1 MIISMI
7 VSAIVNV
14 LAGIVKGIFS
24 MIFFFIRMFWK
35 LIRLLLTILP
45 VTGCLFT
52 AIYLLQ
58 AADLILKRDPLPS
71 VFPFHPDYTVS
82 TFFFEQ
88 LATWWNSSVTGY
100 RGTPV
105 YYLIVLFALI
115 LTVPVLGSLLFIS
128 SFRSAVLWLTV
139 SAGIDLLCYLLRSI
153 VGKVSPFSQITDR
166 FYALFPDVGDRHYDR
181 VYRKWLRRHHED
193 FEDYDDEDCHNDH
206 YRDEDDN
213 DYYDDYDDMDESEE
227 FDPEDSSQNFFSAHR
242 PFRRDRI
249 NSTTRR
255 KLDRFYEDS
264 EDEYDEEDEADETN
278 DYTYRDDNQR
288 KQRKDTASADHTP
301 AGNGFDF
308 FAGCTSPDSAE
319 RKYHTLVKLYH
330 PDNMDGDTNALQEIN
345 IQYDKIK
352 KRLR

>member
-1 MIISMI
+1 M
-7 VSAIVNV
+7 A
-14 LAGIVKGIFS
+14 
-24 MIFFFIRMFWK
+24 
-35 LIRLLLTILP
+35 
-45 VTGCLFT
+45 
-52 AIYLLQ
+52 
-58 AADLILKRDPLPS
+58 
-71 VFPFHPDYTVS
+71 
-82 TFFFEQ
+82 
-88 LATWWNSSVTGY
+88 GY

-139 SAGIDLLCYLLRSI
+139 SAGIDLLCYSLRSI
-153 VGKVSPFSQITDR
+153 VGRVSPFSQITDR

-255 KLDRFYEDS
+255 KLDQFYEDS
-264 EDEYDEEDEADETN
+264 EDEEEDDETS
-278 DYTYRDDNQR
+278 DYTYHDDDQHEQKKN
-288 KQRKDTASADHTP
+288 TAAVNNAPT
-301 AGNGFDF
+301 GNGFDF

>member
-58 AADLILKRDPLPS
+58 TADLILKRDPLPS
-71 VFPFHPDYTVS
+71 IFPFHPDYTVS
-82 TFFFEQ
+82 AFFWGQ
-88 LATWWNSSVTGY
+88 LAAWWNSSVTGY

-105 YYLIVLFALI
+105 YYLIILFSMI
-115 LTVPVLGSLLFIS
+115 LLVPVMGSLLFIS
-128 SFRSAVLWLTV
+128 SFRSAISWLTIT
-139 SAGIDLLCYLLRSI
+139 AGIDILYYFLRSI
-153 VGKVSPFSQITDR
+153 VGRVTPFSQITDR

-181 VYRKWLRRHHED
+181 LYRKWLRRHHEE
-193 FEDYDDEDCHNDH
+193 FEDYDDEDYRNDH
-206 YRDEDDN
+206 YGDEDDN
-213 DYYDDYDDMDESEE
+213 DYYDDYDDTDESEE
-227 FDPEDSSQNFFSAHR
+227 SDPEYANQNFFSAHS

-249 NSTTRR
+249 NSTARR
-255 KLDRFYEDS
+255 KLDQFYEDS
-264 EDEYDEEDEADETN
+264 DDETDEEDESN

-288 KQRKDTASADHTP
+288 EQRKDTSSVDHAP
-301 AGNGFDF
+301 AGNCFDF
-308 FAGCTSPDSAE
+308 FAGCTSSDSAE